1 KAALL
6 VTHRQRAYMIEQ
18 VPVAFELGDARVDRE
33 TVRGRTRDLT
43 PPRPR
48 TFDARCRRVRD
59 ALVWTEL
66 SIHRGVGEVVEIA
79 ALEDPRSFD
88 KVGKVYGPDRT
99 VEAHHVVGE
108 FRHVAV
114 RIAPDQPARAVGL
127 GPHGRIDVV
136 PVVRPLGILV
146 ADERAALGVA

>member
-1 KAALL
+1 SAALE
-6 VTHRQRAYMIEQ
+6 VYQRQRADMIAQ
-18 VPVAFELGDARVDRE
+18 VPTAPELGDPGVDRE
-33 TVRGRTRDLT
+33 TVRGRTRDLP

-99 VEAHHVVGE
+99 GEAHHVVGE
-108 FRHVAV
+108 FRNVAG
-114 RIAPDQPARAVGL
+114 RIAPDQPSLAFWL
-127 GPHGRIDVV
+127 GP
-136 PVVRPLGILV
+136 
-146 ADERAALGVA
+146 